1 MASANLKV
9 RQAGLHDVDIVLGI
23 LDEAAGWLKQREIP
37 SVWKPGGF
45 SGQSFLAQISHGEVY
60 VALVDDTAA
69 GTFIL
74 QWSDSPFWGER
85 PPDSGYIHKLAV
97 RPDFAGRGIGR
108 EMLRW
113 AEARAKSAGKRFLR
127 LNCMAGDRK
136 IRDYYERAGFTHR
149 GDVVEPRGRASL
161 YEKRLTD

>member
-23 LDEAAGWLKQREIP
+23 LDGAAGWLKQREIP
-37 SVWKPGGF
+37 SVWQPGGC

-74 QWSDSPFWGER
+74 QWRDSRVWGQR
-85 PPDSGYIHKLAV
+85 APPLGHIHHLAV
-97 RPDFAGRGIGR
+97 RPDLAG
-108 EMLRW
+108 
-113 AEARAKSAGKRFLR
+113 S
-127 LNCMAGDRK
+127 
-136 IRDYYERAGFTHR
+136 
-149 GDVVEPRGRASL
+149 
-161 YEKRLTD
+161 

>member
-45 SGQSFLAQISHGEVY
+45 SRQSFLAQISHGEVY

-113 AEARAKSAGKRFLR
+113 AEARRRVRARGFSDSTAWPETGRFETIMNGPDSRIEVTLS
-127 LNCMAGDRK
+127 
-136 IRDYYERAGFTHR
+136 
-149 GDVVEPRGRASL
+149 SL
-161 YEKRLTD
+161 EV